1 MNDCVN
7 IAIFASGSGTNA
19 QNIIEYFNK
28 KNGERHIEVKAVL
41 SNKAEA
47 YVHERARKLG
57 VPSYRF
63 TPKELRESEE
73 VDNLLHKHSTDY
85 IILAGFLVKI
95 PDRIVD
101 NFENKIINIHPSLLP
116 KFGGKGMYGDKVHK
130 AVLESGE
137 KESGIT
143 IHLVDKEYDS
153 GTRLLQVKCD
163 ISPDD
168 TPQTLAKKIHQL
180 EWHHFPRVIESYITE
195 KENLSL

>member
-28 KNGERHIEVKAVL
+28 RNGEKHIEVKAVL

-47 YVHERARKLG
+47 YVLKRAQNLG
-57 VPSYRF
+57 VSSYRF
-63 TPKELRESEE
+63 TPRELRESEL
-73 VDNLLHKHSTDY
+73 VDNLLHKHSIDY

-116 KFGGKGMYGDKVHK
+116 KFGGKGMYGEKVHE

-143 IHLVDKEYDS
+143 IHLVDKEYDN
-153 GTRLLQVKCD
+153 GRRLLQVKCVV
-163 ISPDD
+163 SPND
-168 TPQTLAKKIHQL
+168 TPQSLAEKVHKL
-180 EWHHFPRVIESYITE
+180 EWHHFPRIIESYITE
-195 KENLSL
+195 KESLSL